1 MTTLKPNPITTYE
14 TTNIY
19 EAAYYIMDRHSNVRL
34 EQIEHNRGTTVHYH
48 LKGSDLE
55 HRMKNFRRKNIT
67 VSLNEYLEVICFL
80 ETKRDKLIQGGKQ

>member
-1 MTTLKPNPITTYE
+1 MTLLKPNPITTYE

-19 EAAYYIMDRHSNVRL
+19 EAAYCIMGKDNNVRL

-67 VSLNEYLEVICFL
+67 VNLNDYLEVICFL
-80 ETKRDKLIQGGKQ
+80 ETKREKVLQGGK